1 MTPLRPVLA
10 SLLIAVAASAP
21 ALADEREDDPL
32 VVNSESF
39 RRGHPDLLWRN
50 RGAIA
55 YQQKRYEEAAHR
67 FRDAARYGDKPSQA
81 MLAMMLWNGD
91 GIQADRVQAY
101 AWIDVAAERGYTSFL
116 ATRERFRAALS
127 EDERRRAADLGKEL
141 YAKYGDEYA
150 KKRLNLEMTREK
162 LKLIGSHLGR
172 PTGSVVRLPGP
183 DGRLRSISDAVF
195 WSPRYWN
202 PPQYWALQDRVWEPS
217 KGRVDVGPVQ
227 PVDAQPPASPEEP

>member
-39 RRGHPDLLWRN
+39 QRGHPDLLWRN
-50 RGAIA
+50 RAATA
-55 YQQKRYEEAAHR
+55 YREKRYAEAATR
-67 FRDAARYGDKPSQA
+67 FRYAALYGDKPSQA

-101 AWIDVAAERGYTSFL
+101 AWIDLAAERGYPSFL
-116 ATRERFRAALS
+116 ATREKFRASLS

-141 YAKYGDEYA
+141 HAKYGDEYA
-150 KKRLNLEMTREK
+150 KKRLELAMMREK
-162 LKLIGSHLGR
+162 IKLTGSHLGR
-172 PTGSVVRLPGP
+172 PSGMVVRLPGP
-183 DGRLRSISDAVF
+183 DGRLRSIPDAVF
-195 WSPRYWN
+195 WSPRYWS
-202 PPQYWALQDRVWEPS
+202 PQTYWTLQDRVWEPS
-217 KGRVDVGPVQ
+217 KGRVEVGPVQ
-227 PVDAQPPASPEEP
+227 SVDAPPPPAEKH